1 MANKKSK
8 NKSSKPTK
16 SNENR
21 EAARRTRM
29 LQIVIVGFSVILI
42 LSMILSL
49 TSQ

>member
-8 NKSSKPTK
+8 IKPIK

-29 LQIVIVGFSVILI
+29 LQIVFVGFSIILI

-49 TSQ
+49 ASK